1 MPKLKT
7 NKAAKKR
14 YSLTATGKVKR
25 TKSNRRHL
33 LANKTRRQ
41 KKSGKVQDAYA
52 DKTCENTIKKL
63 LPYGNNFL
71 IVFSHVLS
79 AYAS

>member
-33 LANKTRRQ
+33 LANKTSRA
-41 KKSGKVQDAYA
+41 KSRGKVMDAYA
-52 DKTCENTIKKL
+52 DKSCENTIKKL
-63 LPYGNNFL
+63 LPYGN
-71 IVFSHVLS
+71 
-79 AYAS
+79 

>member
-1 MPKLKT
+1 MLKLKT

-14 YSLTATGKVKR
+14 YSMTATGKVKR

-41 KKSGKVQDAYA
+41 KKSGKIQDAYA
-52 DKTCENTIKKL
+52 DKTCENGIKKL
-63 LPYGNNFL
+63 LPYNN
-71 IVFSHVLS
+71 
-79 AYAS
+79 